1 MEISEPVQA
10 CTGIGKRNSC
20 LIFKIKSKRK
30 NILFKLLGSAEEGRN
45 KGNYRSNDSINANRT
60 GSVVT
65 TKQV

>member
-1 MEISEPVQA
+1 MKPSEPVQA
-10 CTGIGKRNSC
+10 CTGIAERNSC

-30 NILFKLLGSAEEGRN
+30 NILFKMLCSAEEGRN
-45 KGNYRSNDSINANRT
+45 TGNYCSNDSINANRT